1 MDVLD
6 KIKAPVAAEMD
17 HFRDTFRQTLY
28 SDNPLLEQV
37 VEHLLKAPGKQL
49 RPMLVLLAARMASA
63 KGKGSTVVSEKVIRV
78 ALALEMLHTASLVHD
93 DVVDESDRRR
103 GLPSVNAL
111 FSNQIAVLAGD
122 FILSKALECA
132 AQTED
137 VRVVQYIAQL
147 GQSLANGELLQI
159 DNQDS
164 SVLSEAV
171 YFDIISRKTASLF
184 SLCARLGALAAGGSE
199 AEAERLAQYG
209 KLIGICFQLRDDVFD
224 YGTAE
229 VGKPI
234 GNDMR
239 EGKLT
244 LPVIYAVKHSDDAAM
259 TALALKVRRR
269 EASAEE
275 IQGLIDF
282 TIDKGGLDYVQWHM
296 KDLQAMADGLIDD
309 THDASV
315 TESLHLLASF
325 VSERVY

>member
-1 MDVLD
+1 M
-6 KIKAPVAAEMD
+6 EQ
-17 HFRDTFRQTLY
+17 FREVFRKTLY

-49 RPMLVLLAARMASA
+49 RPMLVLLAARMV
-63 KGKGSTVVSEKVIRV
+63 GEVNEKVIRV

-111 FSNQIAVLAGD
+111 LSNQIAVLAGD
-122 FILSKALECA
+122 FILSKALESA
-132 AQTED
+132 ALTED
-137 VRVVQYIAQL
+137 TRIVRYIAQL
-147 GQSLANGELLQI
+147 GQSLADGELLQL
-159 DNQDS
+159 DSQDS
-164 SVLSEAV
+164 EVLSEAV
-171 YFDIISRKTASLF
+171 YFDIIGRKTASLF

-229 VGKPI
+229 VGKPL
-234 GNDMR
+234 GNDMK

-244 LPVIYAVKHSDDAAM
+244 LPTIYAVVHSDDASM
-259 TALALKVRRR
+259 RELALKVRRR

-275 IQGLIDF
+275 MRQLMDF
-282 TIDKGGLDYVQWHM
+282 TVSQGGLEYAQWHM
-296 KDLQAMADGLIDD
+296 KDMQGMADGLIDD
-309 THDASV
+309 TRNPSI
-315 TESLHLLASF
+315 TEALHLLTAF
-325 VSERVY
+325 VAERIL

>member
-6 KIKAPVAAEMD
+6 KIKAPVAAEMEQ
-17 HFRDTFRQTLY
+17 FREAFRQTLY

-49 RPMLVLLAARMASA
+49 RPMLVLLAARMV
-63 KGKGSTVVSEKVIRV
+63 GEVNDKVIRV

-111 FSNQIAVLAGD
+111 LSNQVAVLAGD
-122 FILSKALECA
+122 FILSKALESA
-132 AQTED
+132 SLTED
-137 VRVVQYIAQL
+137 VRVVRYIAQL
-147 GQSLANGELLQI
+147 GQSLADGELLQLE
-159 DNQDS
+159 NQDS
-164 SVLSEAV
+164 DVLSEAV
-171 YFDIISRKTASLF
+171 YFDIIGRKTASLF

-199 AEAERLAQYG
+199 AEAERLAQFG

-229 VGKPI
+229 VGKPL
-234 GNDMR
+234 GNDMK

-244 LPVIYAVKHSDDAAM
+244 LPAIYAVKHSDDASM
-259 TALALKVRRR
+259 HELALKVRRR
-269 EASAEE
+269 EANAKE
-275 IQGLIDF
+275 IQQLIDF
-282 TIDKGGLDYVQWHM
+282 TVSAGGLEYVQWHM
-296 KDLQAMADGLIDD
+296 KDMQGMADGLIDD
-309 THDASV
+309 TRDASI

-325 VSERVY
+325 VAERII

>member
-6 KIKAPVAAEMD
+6 KIKAPVAAEMEQ
-17 HFRDTFRQTLY
+17 FREVFRKTLY

-49 RPMLVLLAARMASA
+49 RPMLVLLAARMV
-63 KGKGSTVVSEKVIRV
+63 GEVNEKVIRV

-111 FSNQIAVLAGD
+111 LSNQVAVLAGD
-122 FILSKALECA
+122 FVLSKALECA

-137 VRVVQYIAQL
+137 VRVVRYIAQL
-147 GQSLANGELLQI
+147 GQSLADGELLQL
-159 DNQDS
+159 DSQDS
-164 SVLSEAV
+164 EVLSEAV
-171 YFDIISRKTASLF
+171 YFDIIGRKTASLF
-184 SLCARLGALAAGGSE
+184 SLCARLGAMMAGGTE

-229 VGKPI
+229 VGKPL
-234 GNDMR
+234 GNDMK

-244 LPVIYAVKHSDDAAM
+244 LPTIYAVVHSDDASM
-259 TALALKVRRR
+259 RELALKVRRR

-275 IQGLIDF
+275 MHQLMDF
-282 TIDKGGLDYVQWHM
+282 TVSQGGLEYARWHM
-296 KDLQAMADGLIDD
+296 KDMQGMADGLIDD
-309 THDASV
+309 TRNPSI
-315 TESLHLLASF
+315 TEALHLLTAF
-325 VSERVY
+325 VAERIL

>member
-6 KIKAPVAAEMD
+6 KIKAPVAAEMEQ
-17 HFRDTFRQTLY
+17 FREAFRQTLY
-28 SDNPLLEQV
+28 SDNPLLEQA

-49 RPMLVLLAARMASA
+49 RPILVLLAARMV
-63 KGKGSTVVSEKVIRV
+63 GEVNDKVIRV

-111 FSNQIAVLAGD
+111 LSNQVAVLAGD

-132 AQTED
+132 ALTDD
-137 VRVVQYIAQL
+137 VRVVRYIAQL
-147 GQSLANGELLQI
+147 GQSLADGELLQL

-164 SVLSEAV
+164 KLLSEAV
-171 YFDIISRKTASLF
+171 YFDIIGRKTASLY

-199 AEAERLAQYG
+199 AEAERLAQFG

-229 VGKPI
+229 VGKPL
-234 GNDMR
+234 GNDMK

-244 LPVIYAVKHSDDAAM
+244 LPAIYAVKHSDDASM
-259 TALALKVRRR
+259 NELALKVRRR

-275 IQGLIDF
+275 IQQLIDF
-282 TIDKGGLDYVQWHM
+282 TVSAGGLEYVQWHM
-296 KDLQAMADGLIDD
+296 KDMQGMADGLIDD
-309 THDASV
+309 SRDAAI

-325 VSERVY
+325 VAERII

>member
-6 KIKAPVAAEMD
+6 KIKAPVAAELEQ
-17 HFRDTFRQTLY
+17 FREAFRKTLY
-28 SDNPLLEQV
+28 SDNPLLEQA

-49 RPMLVLLAARMASA
+49 RPLLVLLAARMV
-63 KGKGSTVVSEKVIRV
+63 GEVNEKVIRV

-111 FSNQIAVLAGD
+111 LSNQVAVLAGD
-122 FILSKALECA
+122 FVLSKALECA

-137 VRVVQYIAQL
+137 VRVVRYIAQL
-147 GQSLANGELLQI
+147 GQSLADGELLQL
-159 DNQDS
+159 DSQDS
-164 SVLSEAV
+164 EVLSEAV
-171 YFDIISRKTASLF
+171 YFDIIGRKTASLF

-229 VGKPI
+229 VGKPL
-234 GNDMR
+234 GNDMK

-244 LPVIYAVKHSDDAAM
+244 LPTIYAVVHSDDASM
-259 TALALKVRRR
+259 RELALKVRRR

-275 IQGLIDF
+275 MRQLMDF
-282 TIDKGGLDYVQWHM
+282 TVSQGGLEYAQWHM
-296 KDLQAMADGLIDD
+296 KDMQGMADGLIDD
-309 THDASV
+309 TRNPSI
-315 TESLHLLASF
+315 TEALHLLTAF
-325 VSERVY
+325 VAERIL

>member
-1 MDVLD
+1 M
-6 KIKAPVAAEMD
+6 EQ
-17 HFRDTFRQTLY
+17 FREAFRKTLY
-28 SDNPLLEQV
+28 SDNPLLEQA

-49 RPMLVLLAARMASA
+49 RPLLVLLAARMV
-63 KGKGSTVVSEKVIRV
+63 GEVNEKVIRV

-111 FSNQIAVLAGD
+111 LSNQVAVLAGD
-122 FILSKALECA
+122 FVLSKALECA

-137 VRVVQYIAQL
+137 VRVVRYIAQL
-147 GQSLANGELLQI
+147 GQSLADGELLQL
-159 DNQDS
+159 DSQDS
-164 SVLSEAV
+164 EVLSEAV
-171 YFDIISRKTASLF
+171 YFDIIGRKTASLF

-229 VGKPI
+229 VGKPL
-234 GNDMR
+234 GNDMK

-244 LPVIYAVKHSDDAAM
+244 LPTIYAVVHSDDASM
-259 TALALKVRRR
+259 RELALKVRRR

-275 IQGLIDF
+275 MHQLMDF
-282 TIDKGGLDYVQWHM
+282 TVSQGGLEYAQWHM
-296 KDLQAMADGLIDD
+296 KDMQGMADGLIDD
-309 THDASV
+309 TRNPSI
-315 TESLHLLASF
+315 TEALHLLTAF
-325 VSERVY
+325 VAERIL

>member
-6 KIKAPVAAEMD
+6 KIKAPVAAEMEQ
-17 HFRDTFRQTLY
+17 FREAFRQTLY
-28 SDNPLLEQV
+28 SDNPLLEQA

-49 RPMLVLLAARMASA
+49 RPMLVLLAARMV
-63 KGKGSTVVSEKVIRV
+63 GEVNDKVIRV

-93 DVVDESDRRR
+93 NVVDESDRRR

-111 FSNQIAVLAGD
+111 LSNQVAVLAGD

-132 AQTED
+132 ALTDD
-137 VRVVQYIAQL
+137 VRVVRYIAQL
-147 GQSLANGELLQI
+147 GQSLADGELLQL

-164 SVLSEAV
+164 KLLSEAV
-171 YFDIISRKTASLF
+171 YFDIIGRKTASLF

-229 VGKPI
+229 VGKPL
-234 GNDMR
+234 GNDMK

-244 LPVIYAVKHSDDAAM
+244 LPAIYAVKHSDDASM
-259 TALALKVRRR
+259 NELALKVRRR
-269 EASAEE
+269 EANAEE
-275 IQGLIDF
+275 IQQLIDF
-282 TIDKGGLDYVQWHM
+282 TVSVGGLEYVQWHM
-296 KDLQAMADGLIDD
+296 KDMQGMADGLIDD
-309 THDASV
+309 SRDAAI

-325 VSERVY
+325 VAERII